1 MTKAGKRKESLDNRI
16 FNSIVNLLLIL
27 FGLLAGLWVVT
38 DLIFTWAMSRA

>member
-1 MTKAGKRKESLDNRI
+1 MNEKIKRFLSGFGTILRQ
-16 FNSIVNLLLIL
+16 FLLIL